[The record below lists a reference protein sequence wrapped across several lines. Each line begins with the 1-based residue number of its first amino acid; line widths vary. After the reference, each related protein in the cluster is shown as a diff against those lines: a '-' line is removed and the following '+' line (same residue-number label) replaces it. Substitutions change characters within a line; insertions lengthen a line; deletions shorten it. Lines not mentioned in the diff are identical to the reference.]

1 MPKQR
6 PFQAGDVVVT
16 LRAAY
21 TGGMGRGRVPA
32 GTLAVIE
39 TVKPFG
45 STASGKSAVF
55 ATVPAT
61 GETRACFWLEEIRLV
76 EDRTDG

>member
-1 MPKQR
+1 MAEFKP
-6 PFQAGDVVVT
+6 GDVVVT

-21 TGGMGRGRVPA
+21 TGGLGRGTVPA
-32 GTLAVIE
+32 GTLAVVE

-55 ATVPAT
+55 ATIPST
-61 GETRACFWLEEIRLV
+61 GETSACFWLEEIRLV
-76 EDRTDG
+76 EDS